1 MRALTVDRQ
10 IADPYLA
17 RYFVVLVLLAFANR
31 PTGEVLTDAGTE
43 PSRLGAGQSSRH
55 LRHVRPPRAC

>member
-1 MRALTVDRQ
+1 MRAMTVDRHV
-10 IADPYLA
+10 ADPLLA

-31 PTGEVLTDAGTE
+31 PTGEVLSDSSTG
-43 PSRLGAGQSSRH
+43 PSRLGAGQSARH